1 MISDTQKGVNQ
12 LKDAGGPHLASLV
25 EEYRNLMEKDP
36 LAFNQEVQEYIVHEL
51 ENYFNLKEQ
60 YGDANLDKLYRDSMN
75 RIEALYSSMD
85 KQELPHGTDPEE
97 YRKVKDFLSDTLIQS
112 DDASTLNLR
121 LQVLLS
127 TSPLFQEEKAHIQ
140 ETEQGAEPVP
150 PLPAKEPDSKNPIL
164 KYCQKKHGGQKRHA
178 KKIMEH

>member
-1 MISDTQKGVNQ
+1 MNW
-12 LKDAGGPHLASLV
+12 
-25 EEYRNLMEKDP
+25 
-36 LAFNQEVQEYIVHEL
+36 

-121 LQVLLS
+121 LQCFFPPPVVS
-127 TSPLFQEEKAHIQ
+127 GRKAHIQ

-150 PLPAKEPDSKNPIL
+150 PLPAKEPDRL
-164 KYCQKKHGGQKRHA
+164 KTLS
-178 KKIMEH
+178 

>member
-1 MISDTQKGVNQ
+1 MISDTQKGVDR

-25 EEYRNLMEKDP
+25 EEYKNLMEKNS

-140 ETEQGAEPVP
+140 ETEQEKNRIAKPYLKI
-150 PLPAKEPDSKNPIL
+150 LPKKAWRSKSAT
-164 KYCQKKHGGQKRHA
+164 QKKSWSIKRRRT
-178 KKIMEH
+178 K